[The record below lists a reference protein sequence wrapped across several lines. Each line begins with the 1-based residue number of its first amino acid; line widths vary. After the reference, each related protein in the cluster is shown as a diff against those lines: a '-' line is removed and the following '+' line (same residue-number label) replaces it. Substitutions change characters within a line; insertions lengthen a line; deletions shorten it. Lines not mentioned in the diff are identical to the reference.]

1 MLLPPYLDRQE
12 VPETVDASSV
22 GEAEQPGGHA
32 WRWWRGEGG
41 DDEEDSDDDLT
52 TEDHSEAE
60 EIPEIHTFGHK
71 ATKDTEDVKEKHET
85 DLAPAEHEE
94 GVGEE
99 IGGVQEAEV
108 GLGLLLA
115 LTVNLKGEY
124 ISGDSGDSG
133 FSGDP

>member
-1 MLLPPYLDRQE
+1 M
-12 VPETVDASSV
+12 
-22 GEAEQPGGHA
+22 PGDG
-32 WRWWRGEGG
+32 GEGG
-41 DDEEDSDDDLT
+41 DDEDANDDLT

-60 EIPEIHTFGHK
+60 EIPEVHTFGHK
-71 ATKDTEDVKEKHET
+71 ATKDTEVVKEKHEV

-99 IGGVQEAEV
+99 VGGVQEAEV

-115 LTVNLKGEY
+115 LAVNLKGEY

-133 FSGDP
+133 YSGDQ